1 MYYCLE
7 GSVTSLQLDTRK
19 KSPSFG
25 QYFDTKLNSIN
36 NELLYV
42 PHGIAT
48 GFIFKKMQN

>member
-7 GSVTSLQLDTRK
+7 GSVTSLQLDTE

-36 NELLYV
+36 NESCMFHMELQQV
-42 PHGIAT
+42 
-48 GFIFKKMQN
+48 FIFKKMQN